1 MRPVIDLRPILRRG
15 GENFRNWL
23 LLSALRC
30 ILLTN
35 NFFFAPTN
43 GGTIPP
49 RPQKCHRSAWCI
61 EDFPCLFVSSGMFTQ
76 KCAITGTGLA
86 SPRELAVDD
95 SINLCPDDTTPY
107 DTIAHHNTPY
117 NYQLVPTDARKA
129 TNSNQPPGNEFQK
142 PKHQTHRQQVS
153 IIINSTKA
161 RYNQELSN
169 CISMSIAFRQG
180 RVDGCDQE
188 MMSTRCRWLG

>member
-49 RPQKCHRSAWCI
+49 RPQKCRRIRSAWCI

-76 KCAITGTGLA
+76 KCAFTGTGLA
-86 SPRELAVDD
+86 CPRELAVDD

-107 DTIAHHNTPY
+107 DTIPHHNTPY
-117 NYQLVPTDARKA
+117 NYQLVPTDAGR
-129 TNSNQPPGNEFQK
+129 PPTQTSHQGMNFK
-142 PKHQTHRQQVS
+142 SLNIKHTDNRS
-153 IIINSTKA
+153 ASSSTAPRPDTTKN
-161 RYNQELSN
+161 YP
-169 CISMSIAFRQG
+169 IASQ
-180 RVDGCDQE
+180 CQ
-188 MMSTRCRWLG
+188 